1 MKVLHI
7 DGSAGVSGDMLLAAL
22 VDLTSGRRWLE
33 ESLSRLKLPGVRL
46 VYPPRRRAGVEAI
59 GVDVVVSAEA
69 PHFDD
74 VTEIEVLLARAE
86 LSGETKERAAKAF
99 RKLAEAEQHAHR
111 VAFGHAG
118 FHEVGAADAVVDVV
132 GTFALLELANAS
144 HVVVSPLRVGFGY
157 IEAEHGKLPVPAPA
171 TAELLRGVPSFGG
184 DVPGE
189 YTTPTGA
196 AIIATVADEYGSMP
210 AMKVEATGYGPGSSN
225 PAEFPNVLRVTLGE
239 AGARVKPQPGDQV
252 AVLEANVD
260 DMTAEEISFAA
271 QALGDAGALDVAVT
285 PTVMKKGRPGH
296 IFKVI
301 TRPEDRDRLCDLVL
315 RHTTTL
321 GVRYYDARRRTLA
334 RRTVT
339 VVTEYGTGKVKLAAG
354 PGGRVS
360 PHAEYDSAARLAA
373 QAGVPVR
380 VVARALEAAAERQAA
395 GDGDKKESAGE
406 EPASKDYD

>member
-1 MKVLHI
+1 MKVLFI

-22 VDLTSGRRWLE
+22 VDLTGGRKWLE
-33 ESLSRLKLPGVRL
+33 ESLSRLNLPGVRL

-59 GVDVVVSAEA
+59 GVDVVVSSEA

-74 VTEIEVLLARAE
+74 VGQIEVLLARAE
-86 LSGETKERAAKAF
+86 LSGETKERAAQAF
-99 RKLAEAEQHAHR
+99 HKLEDAEQRAHR

-118 FHEVGAADAVVDVV
+118 FHEVGGADAVVDIV
-132 GTFALLELANAS
+132 GTCALLELLNAS
-144 HVVVSPLRVGFGY
+144 HVVVSPLRVGIGY
-157 IEAEHGKLPVPAPA
+157 VEAEHGKLPVPAPA

-184 DVPGE
+184 DVVGE
-189 YTTPTGA
+189 FTTPTGA
-196 AIIATVADEYGSMP
+196 ALIATIADEFGAMP
-210 AMKVEATGYGPGSSN
+210 TMKIEDTGYGPGAAN

-239 AGARVKPQPGDQV
+239 AGVRVKEQPGDKV

-260 DMTAEEISFAA
+260 DMTAEEISYAA
-271 QALGDAGALDVAVT
+271 QAIGDAGALDVAVT

-296 IFKVI
+296 VFKVI
-301 TRPEDRDRLCDLVL
+301 ARPDDRDRLCDLIL

-321 GVRYYDARRRTLA
+321 GVRYYEARRRTLQ

-339 VVTEYGTGKVKLAAG
+339 VVTEYGTGKVKLSEA

-360 PHAEYDSAARLAA
+360 PHAEYDTAAKLAA

-395 GDGDKKESAGE
+395 GDARKEEAAE
-406 EPASKDYD
+406 QPAPKDYD